1 MTRPV
6 LNRNLITLLWSL
18 RSLCPLA
25 CDYCY
30 FGLVADHQIAPPTK
44 AGQLSHISPNDM
56 SRKAVLAFARTL
68 AGSGVGRVFLA
79 GGEPL
84 AWPGALD
91 VIHVVK
97 AAGIEVVVC
106 TNGLPLAK
114 AEIRN
119 ALFDLGVDAISVSLD
134 STDPAVNDARRPD
147 RFGRGTW
154 HAAVD
159 GIRAVIAQRGTRPG
173 PRVGIYSVLTR
184 HTIDDM
190 PAMGRLTAELGCD
203 YYVPQ
208 PVTLTDDHKLHAELS
223 LRPADQPRLKAA
235 FDTLYRDH
243 TSLVLPASTYPQQ
256 VLTTVPRTTSPV
268 SSCFGGHTLHFIQP
282 DGAVWDCVSPYRID
296 ATAPSAH
303 RTIHGAD
310 AADLFPAPQGS
321 APGCPLFSHECVNMW
336 PLMDTDRITHPSGS
350 PR

>member
-1 MTRPV
+1 MKRRIVTRHPV
-6 LNRNLITLLWSL
+6 TLLWSL

-44 AGQLSHISPNDM
+44 AGQLSHISRNDM
-56 SRKAVLAFARTL
+56 NRKEVLAFARTL
-68 AGSGVGRVFLA
+68 AGSAVGRVFLA

-84 AWPGALD
+84 AWPGVLD
-91 VIHVVK
+91 VIQVIK
-97 AAGIEVVVC
+97 AAGIEVVAC

-114 AEIRN
+114 AEIQD

-159 GIRAVIAQRGTRPG
+159 GIRAVIAQRAAGPA

-184 HTIDDM
+184 RTIDDM
-190 PAMGRLTAELGCD
+190 PAMGRLTADLGCD

-208 PVTLTDDHKLHAELS
+208 PITLADDHKLHAELS
-223 LRPADQPRLKAA
+223 LRPDDEPRLRAA
-235 FDTLYRDH
+235 FDALYREH
-243 TSLVLPASTYPQQ
+243 PELVLPASTYPQQ
-256 VLTTVPRTTSPV
+256 VLDTLPRTTSPV
-268 SSCFGGHTLHFIQP
+268 ATCFGGHTLHFIQP
-282 DGAVWDCVSPYRID
+282 DGAIWDCVSPYRID
-296 ATAPSAH
+296 ATAPAARRSI
-303 RTIHGAD
+303 RGAS
-310 AADLFPAPQGS
+310 AADLFPAPTGH

-336 PLMDTDRITHPSGS
+336 PLMDFDRVTEPSGS